1 MKRREVIAGLG
12 SLAVLGGGAALALDG
27 TGSNGSSMEP
37 LDVETIDAPGSSDG
51 TVTVPQ
57 RGQVT
62 VLELFATWCGV
73 CESMMSEMTTAHERL
88 GSEVQ
93 FVSVTNEP
101 LGETVTQNDVS
112 AWWADHGGAW
122 TLGADTDLTLT
133 QRLDAKGVPYTVVFD
148 ADNRI
153 TWSHRGRMD
162 ASKLETVVKRV
173 RTE

>member
-1 MKRREVIAGLG
+1 MQRREVIAGLG

-27 TGSNGSSMEP
+27 SQSDGSSVEP
-37 LDVETIDAPGSSDG
+37 LEIQTIAAPGSSDG

-73 CESMMSEMTTAHERL
+73 CESMMSEMATAHERL
-88 GSEVQ
+88 GGEVQ

-101 LGETVTQNDVS
+101 LGETVTREDVS
-112 AWWADHGGAW
+112 AWWADHQGAW
-122 TLGADTDLTLT
+122 TLGADTDLILT
-133 QRLDAKGVPYTVVFD
+133 QRLDARGVPYTVVFD

-153 TWSHRGRMD
+153 AWSHRGRTD
-162 ASKLETVVKRV
+162 ASKLTTVVERA
-173 RTE
+173 RRE

>member
-1 MKRREVIAGLG
+1 
-12 SLAVLGGGAALALDG
+12 
-27 TGSNGSSMEP
+27 MEP
-37 LDVETIDAPGSSDG
+37 LDVETIDASGSSDG

-62 VLELFATWCGV
+62 VLELFATWCSV
-73 CESMMSEMTTAHERL
+73 CESMMSELTTAHERL
-88 GSEVQ
+88 GDEVQ

-101 LGETVTQNDVS
+101 LGETVTRADVS
-112 AWWADHGGAW
+112 AWWTDHEGAW
-122 TLGADTDLTLT
+122 TLGADTGLTLT

-153 TWSHRGRMD
+153 TWSHRGRTD
-162 ASKLETVVKRV
+162 ASKLETVVERA